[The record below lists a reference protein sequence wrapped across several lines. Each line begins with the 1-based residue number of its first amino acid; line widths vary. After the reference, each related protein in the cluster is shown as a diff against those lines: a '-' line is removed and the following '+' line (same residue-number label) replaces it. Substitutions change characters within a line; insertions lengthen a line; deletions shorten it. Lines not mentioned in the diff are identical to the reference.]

1 MMGGYGRNGCR
12 NNVFF
17 FEKREEKNSV
27 IHALPIGKSLF
38 FPKIAD
44 VTRRVDAASL
54 KNLKYLLVIST
65 KEEPK

>member
-17 FEKREEKNSV
+17 FEKKREEKNSV

-44 VTRRVDAASL
+44 VTRRVDAAS
-54 KNLKYLLVIST
+54 
-65 KEEPK
+65 